1 MQALILAAGS
11 GKRLDP
17 LTEDLPK
24 ALVEVNGTPL
34 LVNILNNLKST
45 GITLVI
51 IVVGHMKEKII
62 QRIGYEFNGLHIA
75 YVVNDAYE
83 TTNNIYSLWL
93 ARDIINDDVLLL
105 ECDLFFNGDLLE
117 TVMKDES
124 ECTILTSDYNSE
136 TMNGTVITIDPDNN
150 ADSMILKIDQRPGLD
165 LSKCKKTANIY
176 RMNKQFIKNKFM
188 PAIDLYVRTQDVSSF
203 YEIVLGALIYFKSSV
218 IKAVNVPENMW
229 FEIDDLEDL
238 RRAEKHLA

>member
-24 ALVEVNGTPL
+24 ALVEVNGTPI
-34 LVNILNNLKST
+34 LVNALNNLKSA
-45 GITLVI
+45 GISLVI
-51 IVVGHMKEKII
+51 IVVGHLKEKII

-75 YVVNDAYE
+75 YVVNDAYG

-93 ARDIINDDVLLL
+93 ARDMINDDVLLL
-105 ECDLFFNGDLLE
+105 ECDLFFKGDLLE
-117 TVMKDES
+117 AVMKDDS
-124 ECTILTSDYNSE
+124 ECAILTSDYNGK

-150 ADSMILKIDQRPGLD
+150 VDSMILKMDQKTGLD
-165 LSKCKKTANIY
+165 LSQCKKTVNIY
-176 RMNKQFIKNKFM
+176 RMKKQFMKNKFM

-203 YEIVLGALIYFKSSV
+203 YEIVLGALVYFKNSV
-218 IKAVNVPENMW
+218 IKAVNVPESMW
-229 FEIDDLEDL
+229 FEIDDIEDL
-238 RRAEKHLA
+238 RRAEKRLA